1 MSTNL
6 SEEDKKE
13 VFGSFD
19 PDKYSD
25 ETKEKYGHTNA
36 YKQSQQKTKNYTKE
50 DWANMALES
59 DFIVQKFKNLM
70 EKGIDP
76 ESSEAKEAAEAHR
89 QHITKWFY
97 NCDYEIHSGLALMYI
112 SDERFKENYEKHA
125 RGLAQYIHD
134 AITANS
140 LDNM

>member
-19 PDKYSD
+19 PDKYSE
-25 ETKEKYGHTNA
+25 ETKEKYGQTNA

-59 DFIVQKFKNLM
+59 DFIVQNKAGFSANDGIEEMAFNICNSKKNNSFPGKIM
-70 EKGIDP
+70 EISTYDFRNLT
-76 ESSEAKEAAEAHR
+76 SQFVR
-89 QHITKWFY
+89 IT
-97 NCDYEIHSGLALMYI
+97 E
-112 SDERFKENYEKHA
+112 
-125 RGLAQYIHD
+125 
-134 AITANS
+134 
-140 LDNM
+140 

>member
-50 DWANMALES
+50 DWANMALEA

-125 RGLAQYIHD
+125 QGLAQYIHD

>member
-6 SEEDKKE
+6 SKEEKQE
-13 VFGSFD
+13 VFGFFD
-19 PDKYSD
+19 PDQYED
-25 ETKEKYGHTNA
+25 EVKEKYGQTDA
-36 YKQSQQKTKNYTKE
+36 YKQSNSKTKNYTKE
-50 DWANMALES
+50 DWAQMALES
-59 DFIVQKFKNLM
+59 DFIVQRFKNLM

-76 ESSEAKEAAEAHR
+76 ESDEAKEVAEAHR

-97 NCDYEIHSGLALMYI
+97 NCSYEIHSGLALMYI

-125 RGLAQYIHD
+125 DGLAQYIHD

-140 LDNM
+140 IENI